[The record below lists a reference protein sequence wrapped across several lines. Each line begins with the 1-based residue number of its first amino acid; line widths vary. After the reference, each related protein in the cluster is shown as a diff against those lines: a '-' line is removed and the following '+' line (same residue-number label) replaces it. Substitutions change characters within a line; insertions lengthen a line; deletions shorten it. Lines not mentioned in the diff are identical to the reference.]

1 VSVDKKIVNVY
12 LNFSLLLI
20 SFISL
25 YFAAQSLGRKLE
37 LWSAAVMLCSL
48 LTLIAVLLRPLF
60 KRRGKRSSGLP
71 SRYERVKDPWRAL
84 DKGEDP
90 TLEEL
95 R

>member
-1 VSVDKKIVNVY
+1 MKLY

-20 SFISL
+20 SLVAL
-25 YFAAQSLGRKLE
+25 YLSAQSLGSKLE

-48 LTLIAVLLRPLF
+48 LTLAAILIRPLF

-90 TLEEL
+90 TVEEL